1 MRKITNSIKDYFE
14 LNQAR
19 KNTHWRLVDG
29 KWMFEHNGMWI
40 DGESFDFLY
49 PKYDYKPNNYKGDN
63 PGKTY
68 A

>member
-1 MRKITNSIKDYFE
+1 MRQITNSIKDYFE

-19 KNTHWRLVDG
+19 KNTHWRFSDG
-29 KWMFEHNGMWI
+29 KWMFEHFGCWYDSEM
-40 DGESFDFLY
+40 FDEIY